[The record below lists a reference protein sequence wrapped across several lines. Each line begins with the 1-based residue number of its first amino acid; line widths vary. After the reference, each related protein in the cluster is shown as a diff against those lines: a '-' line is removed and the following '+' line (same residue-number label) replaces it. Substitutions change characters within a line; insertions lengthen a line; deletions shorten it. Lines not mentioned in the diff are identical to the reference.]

1 MKKIYVGSYRLFV
14 NKIAYFMNN
23 SSSISKYN
31 YSTEVD
37 EHKKVYQ
44 KPYLNFGNDFISS
57 GFVSAIYNFF
67 IKKN

>member
-1 MKKIYVGSYRLFV
+1 
-14 NKIAYFMNN
+14 MNN

-37 EHKKVYQ
+37 EHKNVYQ